1 MGDNGGMTDPT
12 GTWEVEVVT
21 PFGSQQ
27 LQLELVTEG
36 SAVTGTASVGST
48 SVPIRDGRASGDELA
63 FEVDVTDPM
72 ELTLA
77 VKLTIDGDS
86 LSGKAKA
93 KGKLLPSARV
103 TGTRVTGARTG

>member
-1 MGDNGGMTDPT
+1 MGDNGRMTDPA

-21 PFGSQQ
+21 PFGAQR
-27 LQLELVTEG
+27 LQLDLTAHG
-36 SAVTGTASVGST
+36 SAVTGAASLGST
-48 SVPIRDGRASGDELA
+48 SVPIRNGRVAGADLT

-77 VKLTIDGDS
+77 VKLTIHGDT

-93 KGKLLPSARV
+93 KGKLLPSAKV
-103 TGTRVTGARTG
+103 TGTRRR

>member
-1 MGDNGGMTDPT
+1 MTDPT

-27 LQLELVTEG
+27 LQLELATKG
-36 SAVTGTASVGST
+36 SSVTGTASLGST
-48 SVPIRDGRASGDELA
+48 KVPIRDGRITGEQLG

-77 VKLTIDGDS
+77 VKLTIAGDT

-93 KGKLLPSARV
+93 KGKLLPSAKV
-103 TGTRVTGARTG
+103 TGTRTR

>member
-1 MGDNGGMTDPT
+1 MADPT

-27 LQLELVTEG
+27 LQLDLETAGPL
-36 SAVTGTASVGST
+36 VTGTASLGST
-48 SVPIRDGRASGDELA
+48 SVPIRAGRITGEHLS
-63 FEVDVTDPM
+63 FEADVTDPM

-77 VKLTIDGDS
+77 VKLTIDGDT

-93 KGKLLPSARV
+93 KGKLLPSAKV
-103 TGTRVTGARTG
+103 TGRRV

>member
-1 MGDNGGMTDPT
+1 MTDPT

-27 LQLELVTEG
+27 LQLDLVTTG
-36 SAVTGTASVGST
+36 STVTGTASVGST
-48 SVPIRDGRASGDELA
+48 SVPIRDGRIVGDQLT
-63 FEVDVTDPM
+63 FEADVTDPM

-77 VKLTIDGDS
+77 VKLTIDGDD

-93 KGKLLPSARV
+93 KGKLFPSAKV
-103 TGTRVTGARTG
+103 TGTRTAVR

>member
-1 MGDNGGMTDPT
+1 M
-12 GTWEVEVVT
+12 T

-27 LQLELVTEG
+27 LQLELEAKG
-36 SAVTGTASVGST
+36 PAVTGTASLGST
-48 SVPIRDGRASGDELA
+48 RVPIRDGRLAGDQLS

-77 VKLTIDGDS
+77 VKLTIAGDT

-93 KGKLLPSARV
+93 KGKLLPSAKV
-103 TGTRVTGARTG
+103 SGTRV